1 LLVAVVELNIEIKA
15 QLTLEMEVLEVE
27 QMDPLLAQQLLEQLT
42 LVVVEV
48 QVEELLQM
56 VELEEVAW

>member
-1 LLVAVVELNIEIKA
+1 MELNIEIKA

-56 VELEEVAW
+56 VELEEVEWL

>member
-1 LLVAVVELNIEIKA
+1 MELNIEIKA